1 MRFLDE
7 DDENFNDIEGLT
19 INCIELVATLV
30 TKETLYM
37 LIKLAVFPI
46 INALA
51 HFILLTQ
58 DQVYL
63 FISNYTLKIKKG
75 EVMDLGA

>member
-1 MRFLDE
+1 MRFLEEEDE
-7 DDENFNDIEGLT
+7 YQNEIEGLT
-19 INCIELVATLV
+19 INCIELVSTLV

-51 HFILLTQ
+51 HFILLTK
-58 DQVYL
+58 DQV
-63 FISNYTLKIKKG
+63 NTKKKY
-75 EVMDLGA
+75 

>member
-51 HFILLTQ
+51 HFILLT
-58 DQVYL
+58 
-63 FISNYTLKIKKG
+63 
-75 EVMDLGA
+75 